1 MMNALISKIGKGQ
14 KGAKDLTWEESKE
27 AMTALVE
34 GPATP
39 AQIGAFLMAMRIK
52 MESITELAAFTIIA
66 RQYVAPVKGPAGGNL
81 IDLPIYGEKH
91 GTYHAVIAAS
101 IVAASAGV
109 TILLHGVENHAAA
122 CQLSEVVKQVGIPIP
137 EDLNSLSSGF
147 STSPLVY
154 LDLALYH
161 PPLVRLLDLRQEL
174 GGQNLAHQVARML
187 NPARAQSQVIGLAH
201 PPYLDKITEALRL
214 IETPRALVFQGVE
227 GFPELSITVPT
238 PARELRGGHVTPLTF
253 RPQDI
258 GMRFGS
264 YQTMSS
270 ASFSGGQGRPEEE
283 ATLVLKILRNQIRG
297 DHRAWVLLNAS
308 LLIYAGGQ
316 ASSLMEAL
324 PLATQAL
331 DSGSAFDT
339 LQKLAAQPA
348 NNQSNLS
355 PSTTVVPA

>member
-34 GPATP
+34 GSATP
-39 AQIGAFLMAMRIK
+39 AQVGAFLMAMRIK

-66 RQYVAPVKGPAGGNL
+66 RKYVAPVTGLAGGNL
-81 IDLPIYGEKH
+81 IDLPVYGEKH
-91 GTYHAVIAAS
+91 GTYHAVVAAS

-109 TILLHGVENHAAA
+109 TILLHGVENPAAA

-137 EDLNSLSSGF
+137 EDLNSFSRRF

-187 NPARAQSQVIGLAH
+187 NPARARSQVIGLAH

-214 IETPRALVFQGVE
+214 IETSRALVFQGVE
-227 GFPELSITVPT
+227 GFPELSITV
-238 PARELRGGHVTPLTF
+238 
-253 RPQDI
+253 
-258 GMRFGS
+258 
-264 YQTMSS
+264 
-270 ASFSGGQGRPEEE
+270 
-283 ATLVLKILRNQIRG
+283 
-297 DHRAWVLLNAS
+297 
-308 LLIYAGGQ
+308 
-316 ASSLMEAL
+316 
-324 PLATQAL
+324 
-331 DSGSAFDT
+331 
-339 LQKLAAQPA
+339 
-348 NNQSNLS
+348 
-355 PSTTVVPA
+355 